1 MIFELLVVLDGTGSV
16 YDDIGW
22 YLLVLP
28 GIRWYRV
35 SKGLVCLYI
44 LEKKWRFGRVLPM
57 PDTQTDR
64 QTTEYRATQL
74 VYNIKLS
81 HAIFE
86 CLQVPIKGQN

>member
-44 LEKKWRFGRVLPM
+44 YWKKWRFGRVLPM
-57 PDTQTDR
+57 PDTQTQR
-64 QTTEYRATQL
+64 QQ
-74 VYNIKLS
+74 NIELLS
-81 HAIFE
+81 LSTVLAESRNI
-86 CLQVPIKGQN
+86 